1 MLISLEQIKSN
12 NDPIQAKINTHI
24 LRIRCQALSLRD
36 HEKID
41 ITIFTQTL
49 VIVAAKERILM
60 KSKFPDKKSFNCLK
74 RVKNIS
80 RVI

>member
-1 MLISLEQIKSN
+1 M
-12 NDPIQAKINTHI
+12 
-24 LRIRCQALSLRD
+24 
-36 HEKID
+36 D